1 MTKQTKIGIAAIAGL
16 VILAA
21 VLSSLGPPMQQQSGL
36 QLSIPDM
43 NQTSGLPVLSQ
54 SMPQFQG
61 ISRWWNTPD
70 GQPLTPEK
78 LKGKVVLIDFW
89 TYSCINCLR
98 TLPFLRS
105 LQTKYADKGLV
116 IVGVHTPEFDFEGKA
131 ENVDKEIKKLGLLY
145 PIALDA
151 EHATWLAYNNRYW
164 PAEYLFDAQGRLRHT
179 HFGEGAY
186 DETEN
191 DIRQLLLE
199 GTTFSLPPADTGFA
213 TPDFSEIGTSETYFG
228 LKRQE
233 SFQGSPR
240 PSAKKQ
246 AFVMV
251 KQPNSND
258 WSVGGTWSF
267 TDEYALA
274 EAADDTF
281 SFNVKAAK
289 LHLVLDSA
297 DGTDKRIRISVDG
310 AVTQTMTIN
319 ESTLYT
325 VAEFAD
331 GGRHTVT
338 IEMLDAGV
346 RFYSATFS

>member
-1 MTKQTKIGIAAIAGL
+1 MTKQTKIGIAAIVGL
-16 VILAA
+16 IIIA
-21 VLSSLGPPMQQQSGL
+21 VALSSLGQPMQIQSGL
-36 QLSIPDM
+36 KLSVPNM
-43 NQTSGLPVLSQ
+43 NPTSGLPILTQ
-54 SMPQFQG
+54 SMPEFQG
-61 ISRWWNTPD
+61 ISRWWNTSD

-105 LQTKYADKGLV
+105 LQEKYADKGLV

-145 PIALDA
+145 PIALDDRY
-151 EHATWLAYNNRYW
+151 ATWQAYDNHYW
-164 PAEYLFDAQGRLRHT
+164 PAEYLFDSQGRLRHT

-186 DETEN
+186 DETEEY
-191 DIRQLLLE
+191 IRDLLMEAMPVALAPE
-199 GTTFSLPPADTGFA
+199 EQSFA
-213 TPDFSEIGTSETYFG
+213 THDFGQIGTPETYFG
-228 LKRQE
+228 LTRQK
-233 SFQGSPR
+233 SFQGTPK
-240 PSAKKQ
+240 PAAAKQ
-246 AFVMV
+246 NFMV
-251 KQPNSND
+251 EREPKSNN

-267 TDEYALA
+267 TDEYAQA
-274 EAADDTF
+274 EATNDVFT
-281 SFNVKAAK
+281 FNVKAAK

-297 DGTDKRIRISVDG
+297 DGADKRIKILVDG
-310 AVTQTMTIN
+310 VATQTMTIN

-325 VAEFAD
+325 IAEFSD

-338 IEMLDAGV
+338 VEMLDAGV